1 MRYLSFLVYRA
12 GKREIAGKRVM
23 KKDCFAYMGGVCAA
37 LNVRMCE
44 FGSCPFYKTIE
55 QMEKEKEM
63 CAKRFRK
70 TKNTLYR
77 TTEQTIECE
86 GKTYNL
92 NDFALML
99 ATTPRRINSLIKK
112 GYTTREIAQHCL
124 NLNEPVY
131 EYNGLEYTVKEIA
144 EYFGIN
150 EIFIKRKLKK
160 GITVSKIILQ
170 ANERKKKTNEKA
182 VDK

>member
-1 MRYLSFLVYRA
+1 MSFLVYRA

-37 LNVRMCE
+37 LNVRVCE
-44 FGSCPFYKTIE
+44 FKSCPFYKTTE
-55 QMEKEKEM
+55 QLTKEREK
-63 CAKRFRK
+63 CATRLRVASSTSYRK
-70 TKNTLYR
+70 TN
-77 TTEQTIECE
+77 QTIECE

-112 GYTTREIAQHCL
+112 GYTTREIARHCL

-144 EYFGIN
+144 EFFGIN

-160 GITVSKIILQ
+160 GITVAKIILQ
-170 ANERKKKTNEKA
+170 AKERKKKTNEKA